1 MKIEILIPSHPLW
14 NKTISFAEN
23 CSWRAGAVLAKR
35 MREND
40 FAENERVLI
49 ALENDDIAG
58 FCSFANKDEL
68 PQEYDFTPFISFMF
82 VDEKYRGHRLSGKL
96 IDVACGIAKDQGFST
111 MYVMSGEVGLY
122 EKYGFKKIGDYATI
136 YGTRDQLFQRKL

>member
-1 MKIEILIPSHPLW
+1 MKSGHPLW
-14 NKTISFAEN
+14 NKTITFAEN
-23 CSWRAGAVLAKR
+23 CSWRAGAALARK

-68 PQEYDFTPFISFMF
+68 PQEYDFTPFIGFMF
-82 VDEKYRGHRLSGKL
+82 DYEKYRLQRFLGQL
-96 IDVACGIAKDQGFST
+96 IDVYCS
-111 MYVMSGEVGLY
+111 MS
-122 EKYGFKKIGDYATI
+122 K
-136 YGTRDQLFQRKL
+136 